1 MFQIIELIINSSN
14 LPEKFII
21 VVVAIAF
28 SLITL
33 SYIKKQEF
41 FTDALSLYTKYI
53 NRKINRIK
61 SYIAAGNLSAE
72 QVKRLQHRIEILT
85 LQALLKLN
93 NYDLDFLKFFNG
105 YENVIH
111 ARMLYL
117 NAYNLVQF
125 NEEKKIIELKN
136 PIDEANAEKRANL
149 GDLIFGLNILASYL
163 IFLIPVVFFPENV
176 TPHNV
181 FWILAIIF
189 PLMSLQIFAGYKIGK
204 FMRRKKHALE
214 LIKLKRIDSTEN
226 NTISIETNN
235 NPNENNII
243 SIETNSNPIDINKIP
258 DEANKVP
265 IKVKKN

>member
-1 MFQIIELIINSSN
+1 MFQIVELIINSSN

-33 SYIKKQEF
+33 SYIKQQDF
-41 FTDALSLYTKYI
+41 FTDALSLYSKYI
-53 NRKINRIK
+53 NRKINKIK
-61 SYIAAGNLSAE
+61 GYITAGNLSPE
-72 QVKRLQHRIEILT
+72 QLKRFQHRIEILT

-93 NYDLDFLKFFNG
+93 NYNLDFLKFFNG
-105 YENVIH
+105 YENIIH

-117 NAYNLVQF
+117 NAYDLVLF

-136 PIDEANAEKRANL
+136 PIDENQAEKLAKKA
-149 GDLIFGLNILASYL
+149 DLFFGFNILASYL

-189 PLMSLQIFAGYKIGK
+189 PLMFIQIFIGYKIAK
-204 FMRRKKHALE
+204 FMKRKKHALE
-214 LIKLKRIDSTEN
+214 LMKLKRIDSTEDN
-226 NTISIETNN
+226 NFVTED
-235 NPNENNII
+235 NII
-243 SIETNSNPIDINKIP
+243 SIETNSNPLHINKIP
-258 DEANKVP
+258 NETDISLMKVEK
-265 IKVKKN
+265 INLNF